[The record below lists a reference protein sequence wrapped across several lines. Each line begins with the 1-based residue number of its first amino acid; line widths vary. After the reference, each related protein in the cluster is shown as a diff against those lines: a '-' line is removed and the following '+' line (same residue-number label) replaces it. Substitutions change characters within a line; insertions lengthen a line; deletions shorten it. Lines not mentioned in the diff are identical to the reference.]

1 MKIRFKILPR
11 QEVGGYVEGEL
22 SCGWGTLASVLD
34 TGLIK
39 SITIEVVEEKK

>member
-1 MKIRFKILPR
+1 MKVRFKILPR

-34 TGLIK
+34 TGLIQ
-39 SITIEVVEEKK
+39 SLTFEVEAEKK